1 MPKLILSVGRDLLL
15 LKKRTSALHDAGYT
29 VVAATDPR
37 QAIADMFNGD
47 FDLVL
52 LCHSLTNEERERFAG
67 IVRNYSPSTPVVII
81 SDLEGRKYPY
91 GTRTLRCYSDQILAA
106 FRYTLATHAP
116 IPAPYPPQ
124 RHPLPPLYSDPPLLL
139 TP

>member
-1 MPKLILSVGRDLLL
+1 MPKLILSVGRDLQL
-15 LKKRTSALHDAGYT
+15 LKKRTTALNGAGYT

-37 QAIADMFNGD
+37 QAIEDMFNGD

-52 LCHSLTNEERERFAG
+52 LCHSLTNEERQRFAG

-91 GTRTLRCYSDQILAA
+91 GTRTVRCYSEQILAA
-106 FRYTLATHAP
+106 VRDMLAAAGP
-116 IPAPYPPQ
+116 IQAA
-124 RHPLPPLYSDPPLLL
+124 
-139 TP
+139 